1 MATIRPGPTTEGATL
16 AFQRAHAPGPPNVPH
31 AVVRSALLDRLE
43 ARWDRPVTTVV
54 APAGF
59 GKSVLLGQAM
69 RANRARPRGI
79 EAYVTCRAGAES
91 AERMVV
97 SVEAAFGASDG
108 IHGSPLDR
116 LYAVFAD
123 QAPLH
128 VALVLDDL
136 ELLADEPAALLH
148 ELLRRAPSNLHL
160 VLCGRRVP
168 TLGLAR
174 LRAADELV
182 EIREDDL
189 RFDNA
194 EVAALTTS
202 LGAAPLEADFAGWPA
217 LVRLALVAPRRTVNE
232 FVWEEVVRS
241 LGDDDRAA
249 LLALC
254 LLGPSS
260 VSDVEAVTGHPVDA
274 DAFCDRVPLVHRTGD
289 DLVAHDLW
297 SPYLDD
303 LAGSDR
309 DGVATVARR
318 VVEAVAGRGDAIATG
333 SIALRLGDPGALA
346 AAAVDLVR
354 DTLGSLPAAVAER
367 WSAALRSSMASDAP
381 AGVGADA
388 SVEPALADAVELL
401 DCAVANARSPSS
413 LPAQRLDRLADA
425 FHDRGD
431 GEGEAVALALAT
443 LASEARG
450 DLGHLLGLAARART
464 LADGREE
471 PRLQLLVA
479 SVDSAVAGM
488 TGDLDTALALLAEP
502 AGGIPPGS
510 RPEAMVRL
518 HWHFLILAGRAGDAA
533 ELTAALE
540 PVPGLAVQRELHAV
554 ASFLD
559 GRPAQLVG
567 LGVDIG
573 SGRYEQ
579 LTERDRFD
587 QAAFAAVLASAL
599 PDPEPVRR
607 ALAVLTTSPFAA
619 EAGPDG
625 ALTVAA
631 RACGAVVEHDD
642 DAAEAIIARFV
653 EHAGGPDGALDPVT
667 DAHLRRALAVPY
679 ACSPVL
685 RKRWDAAAL
694 GPAHERTRSVARLL
708 VDTRDGRVPA
718 EPTVPLDA
726 IAAALPLRWSVE
738 LACRAASAGVPWGA
752 DLTVRL
758 VDLYPEGVLDFIT
771 ERLDDPDDAVQRG
784 AGVVVAALPARP
796 PATVAIRLLGPLE
809 VHHDGLP
816 VDAPE
821 LHRTRVR
828 ELLCLL
834 VVERTVSRDRV
845 LDLLWPDLDPTKGRA
860 NLRVTLRHLQR
871 VLEPGR
877 VQGAS
882 PYFVRGDAQQLQLA
896 DVPGLEVDVW
906 EADAAL
912 SRAEAARRQG
922 ESAGRIEHLR
932 AAVARWRGRPLADL
946 DRVGELDH
954 VARAVEARLVE
965 AAVTLGELELVGG
978 ATPAAASLAQLVL
991 GSDPYL
997 ERAHRLAIAAHFQ
1010 ARDRTATLAAAGRL
1024 TAVLDE
1030 LGASPEPATQILLRN
1045 AAQWLGP
1052 IDLTAAPTT
1061 PTSVR

>member
-1 MATIRPGPTTEGATL
+1 MATIRPATRED
-16 AFQRAHAPGPPNVPH
+16 ATFPSHRADAPGPPNVPH

-43 ARWDRPVTTVV
+43 ARWDHLATTVV

-69 RANRARPRGI
+69 RANRARPRGV
-79 EAYVTCRAGAES
+79 EAYVSCRVGAES
-91 AERMVV
+91 SERLVL
-97 SVEAAFGASDG
+97 SVEAAFGAG
-108 IHGSPLDR
+108 EGTRGSPLDR
-116 LYAVFAD
+116 LYAVVAE

-148 ELLRRAPSNLHL
+148 DLLRRAPSNLHL

-182 EIREDDL
+182 EIREGDL
-189 RFDNA
+189 RFDEA

-232 FVWEEVVRS
+232 FVWEEVIGS
-241 LGDDDRAA
+241 LDDDDRAA

-260 VSDVEAVTGHPVDA
+260 VRDIEAVTGHPVDA
-274 DAFCDRVPLVHRTGD
+274 DAFCDRVPLVLRTGD

-303 LAGSDR
+303 LAGTAG

-318 VVEAVAGRGDAIATG
+318 VVEAVAQRGDAIATG
-333 SIALRLGDPGALA
+333 SVALRLGDLGALA

-354 DTLGSLPAAVAER
+354 TTIGSLPTAVAER
-367 WSAALRSSMASDAP
+367 WSAALRSSIASDPTAV
-381 AGVGADA
+381 AGFADA
-388 SVEPALADAVELL
+388 AELL
-401 DCAVANARSPSS
+401 DCAIANARSASS
-413 LPAQRLDRLADA
+413 LSAERLDLLADA
-425 FHDRGD
+425 FHQHGD
-431 GEGEAVALALAT
+431 GDGEAVALALAT

-464 LADGREE
+464 LAEDRRE
-471 PRLQLLVA
+471 PLLQLLVA
-479 SVDSAVAGM
+479 SVDSAVAGL
-488 TGDLDTALALLAEP
+488 TGDFDTALALLAEP
-502 AGGIPPGS
+502 VGSIPLDR

-533 ELTAALE
+533 ELTASLD
-540 PVPGLAVQRELHAV
+540 PVPGMAVQRELHAV

-567 LGVDIG
+567 LGLDIG

-587 QAAFAAVLASAL
+587 QAAFVAVLAAAA

-607 ALAVLTTSPFAA
+607 ALAVLNTSPFAA

-625 ALTVAA
+625 ALAVAA
-631 RACGAVVEHDD
+631 RACGAVVEDDD
-642 DAAEAIIARFV
+642 DAAEAIIAHFV
-653 EHAGGPDGALDPVT
+653 EHAGGPDGALDPAT

-685 RKRWDAAAL
+685 RERWDAAAL
-694 GPAHERTRSVARLL
+694 GPAQKRTRAVARLL
-708 VDTRDGRVPA
+708 VDARDGHLPA
-718 EPTVPLDA
+718 DPGVPLDA

-738 LACRAASAGVPWGA
+738 LACRAARAGVSWGA
-752 DLTVRL
+752 DLAVRL
-758 VDLYPEGVLDFIT
+758 VDLFADDVLGHIT
-771 ERLDDPDDAVQRG
+771 PRLDDPDDEVQQG

-796 PATVAIRLLGPLE
+796 PSTVAIGLLGPLT

-834 VVERTVSRDRV
+834 VVERTVSRDRAI
-845 LDLLWPDLDPTKGRA
+845 DLLWPDVDPSKGRA
-860 NLRVTLRHLQR
+860 NLRVNLRHLQR

-877 VQGAS
+877 AQGAA
-882 PYFVRGDAQQLQLA
+882 PYFLRGDAQQLQLA
-896 DVPGLEVDVW
+896 DVPGLEVDLW
-906 EADAAL
+906 SADADL
-912 SRAEAARRQG
+912 IRADAARRQG
-922 ESAGRIEHLR
+922 DGAGRLEYLR
-932 AAVARWRGRPLADL
+932 AAVARWRGRPLVDL

-954 VARAVEARLVE
+954 VTRTVETRLVE
-965 AAVTLGELELVGG
+965 AAATLGELELVGG
-978 ATPAAASLAQLVL
+978 ATAAAAALAQQVL
-991 GSDPYL
+991 GADPYL
-997 ERAHRLAIAAHFQ
+997 ERGHRLAVAAHLQ
-1010 ARDRTATLAAAGRL
+1010 ARDRTATMAAAGRL
-1024 TAVLDE
+1024 RAVFDE
-1030 LGASPEPATQILLRN
+1030 LGVSPEPATQILMRN
-1045 AAQWLGP
+1045 VAQWLGP
-1052 IDLTAAPTT
+1052 IDLTAAPTPTT
-1061 PTSVR
+1061 PLVAE